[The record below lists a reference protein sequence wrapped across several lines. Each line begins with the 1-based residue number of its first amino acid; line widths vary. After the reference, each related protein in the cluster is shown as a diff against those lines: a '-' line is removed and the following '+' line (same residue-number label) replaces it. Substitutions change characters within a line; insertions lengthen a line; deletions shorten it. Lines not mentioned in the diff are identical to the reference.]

1 MITFWLIAGAML
13 LLALLLLAR
22 ALLSRRDSIEVD
34 RNEQNLLIAEERL
47 QVAESE
53 FADKQISEN
62 EYLQIKAEIE
72 KTLADE
78 LAQQKGKRIGNSN
91 AGAIGTAVIG
101 LVLPLFGLAM
111 YGLLGNPDFIDAPSR
126 QNAVV
131 TQQHGQA
138 TGEQPQSFES
148 MVESLA
154 NKLEQDPDNLEG
166 WFLLGRSL
174 MSLGRYAEAAQ
185 AFEVVNSKLP
195 EPQAGVLLALANAL
209 AMAQEGRLG
218 GRPATLVE
226 QALEI
231 EPRNTTALWMAGLIA
246 EEQGDLEN
254 ALRYWERAEPLLAD
268 DPENLAELRGMMRE
282 VADKLGR
289 TISFDD
295 STPNQQPETFE
306 VPKASPAPSPGDTAK
321 QVRVRVSLSEDA
333 LAAVSPEDT
342 VFIFAR
348 AVSGPPMPLAA
359 ARHQVGEL
367 PLELT
372 LDDSMAMMPQMKIST
387 FDEVNVSAKISRS
400 GSADASP
407 DDRSSGIMRVQ
418 LPMTG
423 VVELVI
429 R

>member
-22 ALLSRRDSIEVD
+22 ALLSRRESIEVD

-47 QVAESE
+47 QVAETE
-53 FADKQISEN
+53 FADKEISES
-62 EYLQIKAEIE
+62 EYLQIKTEIE
-72 KTLADE
+72 NTLADE
-78 LAQQKGKRIGNSN
+78 LAQKKGKRIGTSN
-91 AGAIGTAVIG
+91 AGAVGTAVIG

-111 YGLLGNPDFIDAPSR
+111 YGLLGSPDFIDNVSR
-126 QNAVV
+126 QSTVE
-131 TQQHGQA
+131 TQPHGQA

-148 MVESLA
+148 MVEALA
-154 NKLEQDPDNLEG
+154 SKLEQDPDNLEG

-174 MSLGRYAEAAQ
+174 MSLGRYDEAKQ

-195 EPQAGVLLALANAL
+195 EPQAGVLLALANAV
-209 AMAQEGRLG
+209 AMGQEGRLE
-218 GRPATLVE
+218 GRPAELVQ
-226 QALEI
+226 QALVLD
-231 EPRNTTALWMAGLIA
+231 PQNTTALWLAGMVA
-246 EEQGDLEN
+246 EESGELES
-254 ALRYWERAEPLLAD
+254 ALRYWEQAEPLLAD
-268 DPENLAELRGMMRE
+268 DPENQAELRGMMLE

-289 TISFDD
+289 TLSFED
-295 STPNQQPETFE
+295 TAVNQQPESFE
-306 VPKASPAPSPGDTAK
+306 VPKASPAPGDTTK

-359 ARHQVGEL
+359 ARYQVREL

-387 FDEVNVSAKISRS
+387 FDEVNVSAKISMS
-400 GSADASP
+400 GSADVSP